1 MNVLL
6 KEDRREIYDVHIFP
20 PIFTRTNN
28 DSGTNNEIIKSKSR
42 VNRSTK
48 DTSLHRESSGNNR
61 VPILIAGRVPVRL
74 VNYRYT

>member
-48 DTSLHRESSGNNR
+48 DTSLHRESSGNKPCSDINSGSR
-61 VPILIAGRVPVRL
+61 AGSFGKL
-74 VNYRYT
+74 